1 MIDILNFH
9 IVSVCSS
16 FLVLPGKEAEKS
28 IVPLPKDPTNIS
40 LIFTETCVRMIR
52 KWCETARGEG
62 GEETQS
68 SISHHRLLNILHPC
82 ECCWLKKKKNQSGSF
97 SVFIFIIYF
106 IFFVHSLHLVLFNG
120 WRMMNLM
127 ARCKQRLTG
136 QLTLLVRVIRLNL
149 IKENNFSSIFK
160 FGLLKTTYW
169 TATTHIRH
177 SAGIAN
183 TCDWFTP
190 EVWNIRRIQSN
201 VLCNAK
207 PADPFH
213 HHHRLTCSA

>member
-1 MIDILNFH
+1 MMCNCKRGGGGRDTKFNITPQAFEHLAPLW
-9 IVSVCSS
+9 VL
-16 FLVLPGKEAEKS
+16 LV
-28 IVPLPKDPTNIS
+28 
-40 LIFTETCVRMIR
+40 
-52 KWCETARGEG
+52 
-62 GEETQS
+62 
-68 SISHHRLLNILHPC
+68 
-82 ECCWLKKKKNQSGSF
+82 KKKKKSVRQFFSF
-97 SVFIFIIYF
+97 HIYYIFHFLYTLYISFYLMVGEWWIWW
-106 IFFVHSLHLVLFNG
+106 HDANKLFE
-120 WRMMNLM
+120 
-127 ARCKQRLTG
+127 
-136 QLTLLVRVIRLNL
+136 IRLNL
-149 IKENNFSSIFK
+149 IKENNFSIFK

-213 HHHRLTCSA
+213 HHRLTCSA

>member
-1 MIDILNFH
+1 MMCNCKRGGGGRDTKFNITPQAFEHLAPLW
-9 IVSVCSS
+9 VL
-16 FLVLPGKEAEKS
+16 LV
-28 IVPLPKDPTNIS
+28 
-40 LIFTETCVRMIR
+40 
-52 KWCETARGEG
+52 
-62 GEETQS
+62 
-68 SISHHRLLNILHPC
+68 
-82 ECCWLKKKKNQSGSF
+82 KKKKISQAVFQF
-97 SVFIFIIYF
+97 SYLLYIS
-106 IFFVHSLHLVLFNG
+106 FFVHSLHLVLFNG

-213 HHHRLTCSA
+213 HHRLTCSA

>member
-52 KWCETARGEG
+52 KWCATARGEG

-68 SISHHRLLNILHPC
+68 SISHHRLLNILHPR
-82 ECCWLKKKKNQSGSF
+82 ECCWLKKKKISQAVFQF
-97 SVFIFIIYF
+97 SYLLYIS
-106 IFFVHSLHLVLFNG
+106 FFVHSLHLVLFNG

-149 IKENNFSSIFK
+149 IKENNFSIFK

-213 HHHRLTCSA
+213 HHRLTCSA